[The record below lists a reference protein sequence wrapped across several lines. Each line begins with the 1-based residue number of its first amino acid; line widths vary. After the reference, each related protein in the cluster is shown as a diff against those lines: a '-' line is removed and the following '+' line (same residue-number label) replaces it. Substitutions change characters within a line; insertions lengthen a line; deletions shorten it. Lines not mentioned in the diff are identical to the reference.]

1 MNRGRK
7 KMSNIYISKSNPT
20 TDIKDDLS
28 RTVEI
33 ILRKPS

>member
-1 MNRGRK
+1 
-7 KMSNIYISKSNPT
+7 MSNIYISKSNPT